1 MPTRRTTASSLGWL
15 MSTGCALLAAEL
27 QRTAA
32 DLQQINRIGWRDT
45 HEKGIGMRHTH
56 GVTST
61 ISQDHHATIGTDFWH
76 TAVVYQIYPRSFAD
90 SNGDGIGDL
99 PGITS
104 RVPYLGSLGVDA
116 VWLTPFYPSA
126 LADGGYDVDDHRDV
140 DPLLGTLDDFDV
152 MVSAL
157 HAADIKVI
165 VDIVP
170 NHTSN
175 RHGWFVQALAAGRG
189 ALERDRYLFRDGR
202 GQGRQEPPN
211 DWESLFGGSAWAPAG
226 DGQWYFHCFAPEQPD
241 LNWENEEVRE
251 DFRRTLRFWADRGV
265 DGFRIDVAHG
275 LRKDMSEPYPP
286 WGEIADM
293 IRTDGSHPLWDR
305 DDVHEIY
312 ADWRRI
318 LDSYDPPRY
327 AVAETDVHPTRRAR
341 YASADS
347 LGYAFNFAMQDVD
360 WRADDYRQVIN
371 AGLADMINNG
381 STTSWLLGCHDTPRV
396 ASRYGLPLEDGSTAQ
411 QVARAWLLTNGV
423 TPHLDRAL
431 GEWRARAAIMILLAL
446 PGSVYIYQ
454 GEELGLHEVAD
465 LPPEVLEDPMAS
477 RSSSEKGRDGCRVP
491 LPWTP
496 EKPSYGFGP
505 GGAHLPQPDW
515 FGGYAVSVQDADPDS
530 TLNLYRQALALRS
543 RVFAGDGLSWV
554 ESEPSV
560 LHFARPSGVRCIT
573 NFGTEPIA
581 LPAGEVL
588 LSSAPLDHGRLPTD
602 TTVWMHVS

>member
-1 MPTRRTTASSLGWL
+1 
-15 MSTGCALLAAEL
+15 
-27 QRTAA
+27 
-32 DLQQINRIGWRDT
+32 
-45 HEKGIGMRHTH
+45 MRHTRRVMSMIAQDQQADT
-56 GVTST
+56 GITS
-61 ISQDHHATIGTDFWH
+61 DFWH

-104 RVPYLGSLGVDA
+104 RVPYLRSLGVDA
-116 VWLTPFYPSA
+116 VWLSPFYPSA

-140 DPLLGTLDDFDV
+140 DPRLGTLADFDA
-152 MVSAL
+152 MVAAL

-175 RHGWFVQALAAGRG
+175 RHPWFVQALAAGPG
-189 ALERDRYLFRDGR
+189 SPERDRYLFRGGR
-202 GQGRQEPPN
+202 GVRGEEPPN
-211 DWESLFGGSAWAPAG
+211 DWESIFGGSAWAPAG
-226 DGQWYFHCFAPEQPD
+226 DGQWYFHCFAAEQPD
-241 LNWENEEVRE
+241 LNWENEDVRE

-286 WGEIADM
+286 WAEIADIM
-293 IRTDGSHPLWDR
+293 RPDGSHPLWDR

-312 ADWRRI
+312 ADWRRVFNT
-318 LDSYDPPRY
+318 YDPPRF
-327 AVAETDVHPTRRAR
+327 AVAEAIVHPMRRAR

-347 LGYAFNFAMQDVD
+347 LGQAFNFAMQDAD
-360 WRADDYRQVIN
+360 WRPEDYRQVIN
-371 AGLADMINNG
+371 AGLADMINTG

-396 ASRYGLPLEDGSTAQ
+396 ASRYGLPLAGGQTAQ
-411 QVARAWLLTNGV
+411 QVARAWLLRDGTS
-423 TPHLDRAL
+423 PRLDRTR
-431 GEWRARAAIMILLAL
+431 GERRARAAIMILLAL
-446 PGSVYIYQ
+446 PGSTYLYQ
-454 GEELGLHEVAD
+454 GDELGLHEVAD
-465 LPPEVLEDPMAS
+465 LPQEALEDPVAS

-491 LPWTP
+491 LPWTH
-496 EKPSYGFGP
+496 EEPSYGFGP
-505 GGAHLPQPDW
+505 GGAHLLQPNW

-543 RVFAGDGLSWV
+543 QVFAGDLSWV

-581 LPAGEVL
+581 LQAGEVL
-588 LSSAPLDHGRLPTD
+588 LSSTPLDHGRLPADSTA
-602 TTVWMHVS
+602 WIRVS